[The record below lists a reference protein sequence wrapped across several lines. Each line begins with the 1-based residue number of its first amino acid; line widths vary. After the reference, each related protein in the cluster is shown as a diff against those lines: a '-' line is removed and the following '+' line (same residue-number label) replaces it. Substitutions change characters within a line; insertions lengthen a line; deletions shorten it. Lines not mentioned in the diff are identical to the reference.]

1 MVNLTNL
8 SPGGITLSNV
18 EEIGELFDVVLRPLM
33 SRNARTMYA
42 IFVEEKVEYLTTL
55 DIQHR
60 LREKN
65 VNLSKKEINAWLKS
79 LQEAGLIDRGKVRGK
94 PTTLDYDDKYTFDMW
109 GLTLLGQ
116 EMSNSIA
123 SLLNRE
129 GTSSEHTLP
138 DVEEVPH
145 DLEIRARFFKQ
156 LEKRYLKL
164 AVLRRLFN
172 EDQGIA
178 IEIIKN
184 NSLILNSKIDIIID
198 ELIANNL
205 IQKALSAP
213 SKSLISRLK
222 MLLGISREFVVLK
235 LTDEGSEMI
244 SSFL

>member
-1 MVNLTNL
+1 MVNLTNS
-8 SPGGITLSNV
+8 SPSGITLSNV
-18 EEIGELFDVVLRPLM
+18 EEIGELFDVVLRPFM

-42 IFVEEKVEYLTTL
+42 IFVEEKVEHLTTL

-60 LREKN
+60 LRKQN
-65 VNLSKKEINAWLKS
+65 VKLSKKEINAWLKS

-109 GLTLLGQ
+109 GLTPLGQ

-129 GTSSEHTLP
+129 GTSSEHALP
-138 DVEEVPH
+138 DMEEVPH
-145 DLEIRARFFKQ
+145 DLEIRASFFKQ
-156 LEKRYLKL
+156 LEQRYLKL

-178 IEIIKN
+178 IQIIKN
-184 NSLILNSKIDIIID
+184 NSLIPNSKIDIIID

-213 SKSLISRLK
+213 SQSLVSRLK

>member
-1 MVNLTNL
+1 VVNLTIS
-8 SPGGITLSNV
+8 SPSKITLSNI
-18 EEIGELFDVVLRPLM
+18 EEIGELFDIVLRPLM
-33 SRNARTMYA
+33 RRNARTMYA
-42 IFVEEKVEYLTTL
+42 IFIEEMVEYLTTL
-55 DIQHR
+55 DIQNR

-65 VNLSKKEINAWLKS
+65 VKLSKKEINAWLKS

-109 GLTLLGQ
+109 SLTLLGQ

-129 GTSSEHTLP
+129 DTSFVQSFPEIR
-138 DVEEVPH
+138 EVPY
-145 DLEIRARFFKQ
+145 DLEIRAKFFRQ
-156 LEKRYLKL
+156 LEGRYLKL
-164 AVLRRLFN
+164 AVMRRLFN
-172 EDQGIA
+172 EGQGIT
-178 IEIIKN
+178 IQIIKK
-184 NSLILNSKIDIIID
+184 NSLIPNSKIDIIID
-198 ELIANNL
+198 ELITNNL

-222 MLLGISREFVVLK
+222 MLLGILKEFVVLK